1 MKTTCL
7 TSVLLL
13 ISIGLSAQTS
23 LTHRNN
29 AMITGD
35 SNTLQEIQYAE
46 PGRSGSNQVWDFSMI
61 QYTGKNPVSTIQDA
75 PVKKPEGVGNY
86 NLSITENGN
95 DFFMNSSESNL
106 EEWGYI
112 NQEQKLILRY
122 SDPVIKMKYPFSYG
136 DQFTDHFIGV
146 AWYSDTN
153 TIDFFGDCT
162 LAADAYGKL
171 ILPTQI
177 IENVLRIKSVKKG
190 LQINMCGTTEISMT
204 RYSWYA
210 SGYRY
215 PVFSVCATET
225 RSNEGV
231 SQITKS
237 AYINNNQLIERSAI
251 LMADNAPTKKD
262 EGNQPEKTGVT
273 VTLSPN
279 PFDRNL
285 TFTYFLSEQ
294 LPVSIEL
301 YDMSG
306 KHNGW
311 LVKTQDQSAGLHT
324 GELDALT
331 YGLTPGAYF
340 LRFTFDKQVVMR
352 KVVKL

>member
-1 MKTTCL
+1 MK
-7 TSVLLL
+7 
-13 ISIGLSAQTS
+13 IA
-23 LTHRNN
+23 
-29 AMITGD
+29 
-35 SNTLQEIQYAE
+35 
-46 PGRSGSNQVWDFSMI
+46 
-61 QYTGKNPVSTIQDA
+61 
-75 PVKKPEGVGNY
+75 EGVGNY
-86 NLSITENGN
+86 KLSISENGN
-95 DFFMNSSESNL
+95 NFFMNSSVSDL

-122 SDPVIKMKYPFSYG
+122 SDPVIKMKYPFSFG
-136 DQFTDHFIGV
+136 DQHTDHFIGV
-146 AWYSDTN
+146 ASYSDTN

-171 ILPTQI
+171 VLPNQI

-190 LQINMCGTTEISMT
+190 LQINMCGTTDINMT

-215 PVFSVCATET
+215 PVLSVCTVET
-225 RSNEGV
+225 RNNEGV
-231 SQITKS
+231 PQVTKS
-237 AYINNNQLIERSAI
+237 AFVNTHQLIERSAI
-251 LMADNAPTKKD
+251 LMAGNSITEKS
-262 EGNQPEKTGVT
+262 EGKQPEKNGVT

-285 TFTYFLSEQ
+285 TFTYFLTEQ
-294 LPVSIEL
+294 MPVSIEL

-311 LVKTQDQSAGLHT
+311 LVKTQEQSAGLHT
-324 GELDALT
+324 GELDAQT
-331 YGLTPGAYF
+331 YGLMPGAYF
-340 LRFTFDKQVVMR
+340 LRFTFDRQVVMR